1 MAQTIG
7 VTQAVTH
14 LNAAHYKLALTP
26 NGDPAFFPEWL
37 EVLPELSSAERAMLD
52 RLKQRYFYYAAD
64 GAITESTIDVVRL
77 KRQITSSF
85 P

>member
-1 MAQTIG
+1 MVQTIG
-7 VTQAVTH
+7 VTQAVTC
-14 LNAAHYKLALTP
+14 LNEAHHKLALTP
-26 NGDPAFFPEWL
+26 NGDPVFLREWL
-37 EVLPELSSAERAMLD
+37 EVLPELSSAELTMLD
-52 RLKQRYFYYAAD
+52 RLKHRYFYYAAD